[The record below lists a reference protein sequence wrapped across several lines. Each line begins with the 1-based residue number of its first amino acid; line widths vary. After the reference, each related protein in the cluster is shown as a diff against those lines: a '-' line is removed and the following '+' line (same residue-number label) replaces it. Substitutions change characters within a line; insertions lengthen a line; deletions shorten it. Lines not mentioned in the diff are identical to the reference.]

1 MAPLD
6 PRRTALLAAS
16 ALLLAGC
23 TTSQV
28 AQPPSVPGCT
38 LPAGAVGI
46 AAAGRANAPIVEATP
61 SILAGINHAIDQ
73 QSHLTIVDTGGT
85 PAVVQEGDLESTAKN
100 GPAREDERKK
110 NREGIG
116 AALQGV
122 RSTTPEANPLDALAL
137 AARSVK
143 AHGETGTVVLADS
156 GLQTTGAL
164 DYTKDGMLLA
174 DPDELAAAAKA
185 AGQLPDLS
193 GITVALTGIGD
204 TVAPQAPLDNA
215 TRTRLGQQWVAL
227 ANAAGATCVYLD
239 VKPNAQASP
248 AGAPDVSE
256 ITPPPPPV
264 YDLDTPIPLRE
275 DVLDFKDNSPELIDP
290 AAAQASLAAL
300 VTGLKASTGQIQ
312 LTGTTASGG
321 TESGR
326 QQLSAQ
332 RAQTAKELLVQ
343 MGIPAERITT
353 KGVGT
358 DFPGFQPDEDESGR
372 QIPEIAA
379 QNRSVIVV
387 VKSE

>member
-1 MAPLD
+1 MTQLD
-6 PRRTALLAAS
+6 TRRTALLAAG

-23 TTSQV
+23 ATSQN
-28 AQPPSVPGCT
+28 AEPSNVPGCP
-38 LPAGAVGI
+38 LPDGAVGI

-61 SILAGINHAIDQ
+61 AIIAAINHAIDQ
-73 QSHLTIVDTGGT
+73 QTHLTIVDTGGT
-85 PAVVQEGDLESTAKN
+85 PGVVQEGDLMSTTKN

-110 NREGIG
+110 NLAGIG

-122 RSTTPEANPLDALAL
+122 QSTTPEANPLEALAL

-143 AHGETGTVVLADS
+143 AYGSTGTVVLADS

-164 DYTKDGMLLA
+164 NYTKDGMLLA
-174 DPDELAAAAKA
+174 EPQELATAVKA
-185 AGQLPDLS
+185 AGQLPDLN

-204 TVAPQAPLDNA
+204 TIAPQAPLDNA
-215 TRTRLGQQWVAL
+215 TRARLGQQWAAL
-227 ANAAGATCVYLD
+227 ATAAGAACVYLD

-248 AGAPDVSE
+248 TGAPDVSE
-256 ITPPPPPV
+256 VTPPPPPV
-264 YDLDTPIPLRE
+264 FEFDTPIPLRD
-275 DVLDFKDNSPELIDP
+275 DVLAFKDNSPELIDP

-300 VTGLKASTGQIQ
+300 VTGLKASTGEIL

-321 TESGR
+321 AKSGR

-332 RAQTAKELLVQ
+332 RAQTAKDLLVQ
-343 MGIPAERITT
+343 MGIPAERITS

-358 DFPGFQPDEDESGR
+358 DFPSYQPDTDESGR

-387 VKSE
+387 VKSQ